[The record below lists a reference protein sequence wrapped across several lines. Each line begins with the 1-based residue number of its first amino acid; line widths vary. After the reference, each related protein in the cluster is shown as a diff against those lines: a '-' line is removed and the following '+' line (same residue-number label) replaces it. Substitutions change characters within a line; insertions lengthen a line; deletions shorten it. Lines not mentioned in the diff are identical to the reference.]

1 MSGNKVVLRII
12 IPTYNEAE
20 NIVELLS
27 RIDKSLS
34 SIENL
39 DYKVFVIDDN
49 SPDGTAEIA
58 RNYGEEHGTVKVFVR
73 ERKEGLGSAILY
85 GIRKALE
92 DPTVTHIMTMDADL
106 SHRPEDMPEMIKE
119 TSVADLVQGSR
130 YIEGGKIIGWGLH
143 RHIISKI
150 ANFLVR
156 TIYKTGLREHTT
168 NYRIYS
174 RRSAELVS
182 RYSTMKSYEWVIEA
196 LLINIACGMK
206 VVESPIIFVN
216 RKKGK
221 SKLAIGDMY
230 RWWKFIVS
238 YRKRFKEVRE
248 SCKEVA

>member
-1 MSGNKVVLRII
+1 MPGNKVVLRII

-27 RIDKSLS
+27 RIDNSLS
-34 SIENL
+34 LIENI
-39 DYKVFVIDDN
+39 DYKVLIIDDN

-58 RNYGEEHGTVKVFVR
+58 RNYSKEHGTVKVFVR

-85 GIRKALE
+85 GMRKALD
-92 DPTVTHIMTMDADL
+92 DPAVTHIATMDADL
-106 SHRPEDMPEMIKE
+106 SHRPEDMLEMIKK
-119 TSVADLVQGSR
+119 TNVADLIQGSR

-143 RHIISKI
+143 RHLISKT

-156 TIYKTGLREHTT
+156 TIYNTGLREHTT

-182 RYSTMKSYEWVIEA
+182 KYSTMKSYEWVIEA
-196 LLINIACGMK
+196 LLINIACDMK
-206 VVESPIIFVN
+206 IVESPIIFVN
-216 RKKGK
+216 REKGK
-221 SKLAIGDMY
+221 SKLTIRDTY